1 MTMNSQYSIVN
12 TILKQIN
19 TQASTAQN
27 DNLRYIIRN
36 IANKYGKF
44 RCGSSRAVIVLPDDG
59 IVIKVPYMSAGY
71 MQNQIEYDNSNL
83 EHYTDV
89 LECHD
94 FAGQSNYIIVCP
106 YYQPIIERYDEL
118 VDNIIDGIDVTVSD
132 IMEIYTDAYIDMHFE
147 GVDNH
152 LVKHIMDDLSNMDM
166 DLSAEAA
173 IYEIDSETVG
183 SAVFDL
189 FEEYELGWYDC
200 DISNFGITDEK
211 KVIMLDNGI
220 RSHSDLLINNNCLDN
235 VTYKTLIGA

>member
-1 MTMNSQYSIVN
+1 MNSQYSIVN

-27 DNLRYIIRN
+27 VAMRSIIRN
-36 IANKYGKF
+36 IANKYGQF
-44 RCGSSRAVIVLPDDG
+44 ACGSSRAVIVLPDDG

-83 EHYTDV
+83 EHYTEV
-89 LECHD
+89 IECHD

-118 VDNIIDGIDVTVSD
+118 VDNIMDGVDVTVSD
-132 IMEIYTDAYIDMHFE
+132 IMEIYTDAYIDRHFE
-147 GVDNH
+147 CVDNL
-152 LVKHIMDDLSNMDM
+152 LVKHIMYDLSKMDM

-173 IYEIDSETVG
+173 IYETDSETVG
-183 SAVFDL
+183 PVIFDL

-220 RSHSDLLINNNCLDN
+220 RSHSDLLINNNCCDN